1 MSLFNSSGI
10 CFDGIVYLNISFGL
24 KERGTHQVEY
34 EPVLVSKE
42 INSNIFGANTENRF
56 KSCERDF
63 EKLFIEYKTDN
74 NQTVNFY

>member
-1 MSLFNSSGI
+1 M
-10 CFDGIVYLNISFGL
+10 
-24 KERGTHQVEY
+24 EY